1 MELRQ
6 LAHFVAVAE
15 EHHFTR
21 AAQRLHIVQS
31 GLSASIRALERD
43 LGATLF
49 TRSTRRVELTEA
61 GRALLIEARRVLSA
75 AETAREAVAAVQG
88 LRRGRLRIGIMQ
100 SMRGLR
106 LAQVLSDFH
115 TAYPGIE
122 IELTQASSAT
132 LAQRVREAELDLAFV
147 ALPHPP
153 EGLSLTPL
161 VAVPM
166 ALACPTQHRL
176 TRTGSDDGV
185 HLADLDGEEFVDFP
199 TGWGGRML
207 VDEVFAAAR
216 LHRQVRFEVGDA
228 AALLE
233 LVAEGLGVAIVPVN
247 LPIPPGVRYL
257 PLREH
262 RPTFTISVALP
273 EPHPATAAS
282 RVLLE
287 LVTARLA
294 EAPQPPERLAAE
306 HGATPAEHG
315 AETADLL
322 ATPDPPG
329 APGPV

>member
-21 AAQRLHIVQS
+21 AAQKLHIVQS

-61 GRALLIEARRVLSA
+61 GRALLTEARRVLA
-75 AETAREAVAAVQG
+75 AVEAAREAVAAVQG

-115 TAYPGIE
+115 SAYPGVE
-122 IELTQASSAT
+122 IELTQASSVT
-132 LAQRVREAELDLAFV
+132 LAQRVRDAELDLAFV
-147 ALPHPP
+147 ALPHTPD
-153 EGLSLTPL
+153 GLSLTPL

-166 ALACPTQHRL
+166 ALACPAGHPLVRAQPA
-176 TRTGSDDGV
+176 DGV
-185 HLADLDGEEFVDFP
+185 RLADLDGEEFVDFP

-207 VDEVFAAAR
+207 VDEVFATAR
-216 LHRQVRFEVGDA
+216 LRRQVRFEVGDA
-228 AALLE
+228 ATLLD
-233 LVAEGLGVAIVPVN
+233 LVAEGLGMAIVPVN
-247 LPIPPGVRYL
+247 LPTPPGVRYL
-257 PLREH
+257 PLRDH

-294 EAPQPPERLAAE
+294 QAPDLPDPLESLGQPQTAGQPQTSDQSRTPER
-306 HGATPAEHG
+306 
-315 AETADLL
+315 
-322 ATPDPPG
+322 PG